1 MDIFGRN
8 RTFLVIFGLIV
19 LFVVFIMQYWNTF
32 ASAESFSNL
41 RDTYPDSYNMGQW
54 VTINGDVPIG
64 DDNPQKRYE
73 GGYLKKTSNNNVCT
87 YKCNQQPECSKI
99 HGNECRSE
107 VMAHDGNC
115 YCAFRRI
122 QDNFQGM
129 DDKPLIQ
136 EGFEANES
144 VLDFTKRTL
153 IQLPNAPTPSA
164 TFLSSK
170 TNDGSGQVSCKQ
182 LEQNLDVARWKDLGI
197 DSRDAMSMSFWIYF
211 DEAVLMTNWNWWIPI
226 LHIVHP
232 NYPGQ
237 GVSWYGNDRF
247 IGIWLRQNAP
257 VLHARSITM
266 TRNGKNINGNDGAP
280 SYEEIARHRVGFDP
294 RPAWMTFTYHHGV
307 MKIFKNGECMNT
319 VTSRYVAFV
328 EPPPDAKL
336 VLNRGNKKGIYMT
349 DLKFYNHVISEI
361 DVRYIYKSIE
371 KDCPNCWE
379 TSFKEGFSAFSFK
392 SPFSTMMTNV
402 NNVLFNKKE
411 GFLTNGSVN
420 GENGINEKL
429 CHNKM
434 YPSTKDNASALIQS
448 DESVIREFRKKI
460 SNYGFDVWKKQQRP
474 TPRINMDNLTKINK
488 KGKICAIHGKNAG
501 AIHPSG
507 NLPNTISDS
516 QGSNKNGASTLS
528 NYDEAHIFRKGNKVD
543 LRNELNGLLQND
555 INKIYQGN
563 YDRAKW
569 KDCTNDSDCNSDYKC
584 MSSGIGNNKGRCLD
598 DKSCN
603 WARDYDA
610 FRSKTPKGDCK
621 PKPVGFD
628 FKDDDKIVITIKHGH
643 YNWVTLK
650 TLEYFAK
657 DWKTNMKGLLTQ
669 MKKDISDTNT
679 DKTEPKYTCNDN
691 ELCSG
696 YTGWVKWGKC
706 SKPTGPDN
714 NLVATVPLKYCD
726 KTRNIKYTQLN
737 GEEHLEINQRLNYNQ
752 NGCTFSMWFKVDEDK
767 IQPQYKKR
775 WWKRLVNF
783 GTPYKWYMEDELIIA
798 IGGDG
803 IHHTMDFYI
812 KNGEKRS
819 HIAYT
824 IRQVMDG
831 NWHHIIWVIQNGRW
845 TFYHNGD
852 KMWSAESTWA
862 GPPLMPKNTPTTT
875 DSRQVVGAPAV
886 FWDPYPQ
893 PCIGEFE
900 IINRPIEDNEAW
912 VMYIKE

>member
-54 VTINGDVPIG
+54 VTIKGSVPIS
-64 DDNPQKRYE
+64 DSDPQKRYE
-73 GGYLKKTSNNNVCT
+73 GGYFKKTSDNNVCNFE
-87 YKCNQQPECSKI
+87 CNKQPECSKI

-129 DDKPLIQ
+129 DDKRLIQ

-144 VLDFTKRTL
+144 VLDFAKRAL
-153 IQLPNAPTPSA
+153 IELPNAPTPSA
-164 TFLSSK
+164 TFLNSK
-170 TNDGSGQVSCKQ
+170 ISESFEGSKQVSCKQ
-182 LEQNLDVARWKDLGI
+182 LERNLNVARWKDLGI
-197 DSRDAMSMSFWIYF
+197 DSRDKMSMSFWIYF
-211 DEAVLMTNWNWWIPI
+211 DEAILMTNWEWWIPI
-226 LHIVHP
+226 LQIVHP
-232 NYPGQ
+232 NYPSEGM
-237 GVSWYGNDRF
+237 SWYRNDRF
-247 IGIWLRQNAP
+247 IGIWLYQNAP
-257 VLHARSITM
+257 VLHVRNITM
-266 TRNGKNINGNDGAP
+266 TRSGNWIDGNDGAP
-280 SYEEIARHRVGFDP
+280 SYDEIAKHRVGFDP
-294 RPAWMTFTYHHGV
+294 RPAWMTFTYNHGV

-328 EPPPDAKL
+328 EPPAEAKL
-336 VLNRGNKKGIYMT
+336 VLNRHNRKGIYMA
-349 DLKFYNHVISEI
+349 DLKFYNHVISER

-371 KDCPNCWE
+371 KNCPNCWE

-402 NNVLFNKKE
+402 NNVLFNKTE
-411 GFLTNGSVN
+411 GFLTNGSTD
-420 GENGINEKL
+420 GQNGIDEKV
-429 CHNKM
+429 CHKER
-434 YPSTKDNASALIQS
+434 YPSTQSNANALIQS
-448 DESVIREFRKKI
+448 DEQVIRSFRSKI
-460 SNYGFDVWKKQQRP
+460 SKYGFDVWEIQSRP
-474 TPRINMDNLTKINK
+474 TPMIKMDNLTKINK

-507 NLPNTISDS
+507 NLNTISGS
-516 QGSNKNGASTLS
+516 QGSNKNGISTLS
-528 NYDEAHIFRKGNKVD
+528 TYDEAHIIRKGIKVD
-543 LRNELNGLLQND
+543 LKNELNGLLQNN
-555 INKIYQGN
+555 IN
-563 YDRAKW
+563 DV
-569 KDCTNDSDCNSDYKC
+569 
-584 MSSGIGNNKGRCLD
+584 L
-598 DKSCN
+598 KS
-603 WARDYDA
+603 
-610 FRSKTPKGDCK
+610 
-621 PKPVGFD
+621 VIFD
-628 FKDDDKIVITIKHGH
+628 FKDDEKIVITIKHGH

-657 DWKTNMKGLLTQ
+657 DWNEKIKDLLTQ

-679 DKTEPKYTCNDN
+679 DKVEPKYTCNEG

-737 GEEHLEINQRLNYNQ
+737 GEEHLEINQHLNYNPD
-752 NGCTFSMWFKVDEDK
+752 GCTFSMWFKVDEDK
-767 IQPQYKKR
+767 IEPQYKKR

-783 GTPYKWYMEDELIIA
+783 GTPYKWYLEDELIIA
-798 IGGDG
+798 IGGDSV
-803 IHHTMDFYI
+803 HHTMDFYI
-812 KNGEKRS
+812 KNGDKRS

-852 KMWSAESTWA
+852 KVWSSKSTWA
-862 GPPLMPKNTPTTT
+862 GSPLMPKNTPTTT

-900 IINRPIEDNEAW
+900 IINKPIDDNEAW
-912 VMYIKE
+912 VMYIKESE

>member
-1 MDIFGRN
+1 MDIIGRN

-54 VTINGDVPIG
+54 VTIKGSVPIG
-64 DDNPQKRYE
+64 DDDPKKRYE
-73 GGYLKKTSNNNVCT
+73 GGYLKKTSDNNVCT

-99 HGNECRSE
+99 HGNECKSE

-129 DDKPLIQ
+129 NDKPLIQ

-144 VLDFTKRTL
+144 VLDFTKRAL
-153 IQLPNAPTPSA
+153 IELPNAPTPSA

-170 TNDGSGQVSCKQ
+170 TNDGSDQVSCKQ
-182 LEQNLDVARWKDLGI
+182 LEQNLNVARWKDLGI
-197 DSRDAMSMSFWIYF
+197 DSRDKMSMSFWIYF
-211 DEAVLMTNWNWWIPI
+211 DEAILMTNWNWWISI
-226 LHIVHP
+226 LQIVHP
-232 NYPGQ
+232 NYPGE
-237 GVSWYGNDRF
+237 GMSWYGNDRF
-247 IGIWLRQNAP
+247 IGIWLYQNAP
-257 VLHARSITM
+257 VLHVRNITM
-266 TRNGKNINGNDGAP
+266 TRNGKPINANDGAP
-280 SYEEIARHRVGFDP
+280 GYEEIAKHRVGFDP
-294 RPAWMTFTYHHGV
+294 RPAWMTFTYNHGV

-328 EPPPDAKL
+328 EPPAESKL
-336 VLNRGNKKGIYMT
+336 MLNHYNKKGIYMA
-349 DLKFYNHVISEI
+349 DLKFYNQVISEK

-371 KDCPNCWE
+371 KNCPNCWE
-379 TSFKEGFSAFSFK
+379 TSFKIEEGFSAFSFK
-392 SPFSTMMTNV
+392 SPFSTLMTNV
-402 NNVLFNKKE
+402 NNVLSNNTE
-411 GFLTNGSVN
+411 GFLTNGSTD
-420 GENGINEKL
+420 GQNGIDEKV
-429 CHNKM
+429 CHKER
-434 YPSTKDNASALIQS
+434 YPSTQSNANTLIQS
-448 DESVIREFRKKI
+448 DEQVIRSFRSKI
-460 SNYGFDVWKKQQRP
+460 SKYGFDVWEKQPRP
-474 TPRINMDNLTKINK
+474 TPMIKMENLSKINR
-488 KGKICAIHGKNAG
+488 KGKICTIHGKNAG
-501 AIHPSG
+501 TIHPSG
-507 NLPNTISDS
+507 NLPNTISGS
-516 QGSNKNGASTLS
+516 QGSNKNGISTLS
-528 NYDEAHIFRKGNKVD
+528 TYDEAHIFRKGNKVD
-543 LRNELNGLLQND
+543 LKNELNGLLQKNIND
-555 INKIYQGN
+555 IREPAY
-563 YDRAKW
+563 
-569 KDCTNDSDCNSDYKC
+569 
-584 MSSGIGNNKGRCLD
+584 
-598 DKSCN
+598 
-603 WARDYDA
+603 
-610 FRSKTPKGDCK
+610 
-621 PKPVGFD
+621 FD
-628 FKDDDKIVITIKHGH
+628 FKDDDKIVLTIKHGH

-650 TLEYFAK
+650 TFEYSAK

-679 DKTEPKYTCNDN
+679 DKTEPKYTCNEG

-696 YTGWVKWGKC
+696 YTGWHKWGKC
-706 SKPTGPDN
+706 SKPAGPDN

-737 GEEHLEINQRLNYNQ
+737 GEEHLEINQRLNYNP

-767 IQPQYKKR
+767 IQPQYKKH

-798 IGGDG
+798 IGGDSV
-803 IHHTMDFYI
+803 HHTMDFYI
-812 KNGEKRS
+812 KNGDKGS

-852 KMWSAESTWA
+852 KMWSSTSTWA

-900 IINRPIEDNEAW
+900 IINKPIDDNEAW
-912 VMYIKE
+912 VMYINESQ